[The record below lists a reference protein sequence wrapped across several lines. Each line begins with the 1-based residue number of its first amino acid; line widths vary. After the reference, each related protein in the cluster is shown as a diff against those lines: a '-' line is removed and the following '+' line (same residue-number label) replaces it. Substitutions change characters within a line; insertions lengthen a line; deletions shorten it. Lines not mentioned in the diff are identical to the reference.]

1 MSAAVAQSVRAF
13 AFHEEGWVFPV
24 ATDLSRKTGSDRSTA
39 NRSPNGVSVSWFL
52 EDDSRCAR

>member
-24 ATDLSRKTGSDRSTA
+24 ATDLSRKRGSDRSTA
-39 NRSPNGVSVSWFL
+39 NRSPNGVSVL
-52 EDDSRCAR
+52 VPRR